1 MWPLP
6 TDFGKSIFSKA
17 MCLHLY
23 GVALLFLSCAWCL
36 YYPSHCVVA
45 IIVLFLCYRLYV
57 TRRTVSF
64 SLVHNNYDAGAVGVM
79 SIAEKNSKDS
89 WLNAILG
96 VHKSYIRIGWI
107 LENATFTMAVESL
120 QCLQRNALP
129 RVILWT
135 RLYSQC
141 KVVTTPDHTHTQIQ
155 TNSTQTTKRTVHKR
169 PTNFYNTGVRYNLAF
184 VAPNFDRASM
194 TTLRFVATS
203 NKRTATSGATAQQ
216 RDRGTHQC
224 WTASQA
230 SRMAARIGVLGTSIY
245 SWRWRN
251 MLHWTLLGDV
261 YLYNPIHEYMY
272 NIYVN
277 SAVT

>member
-1 MWPLP
+1 M
-6 TDFGKSIFSKA
+6 
-17 MCLHLY
+17 LHSQWQ
-23 GVALLFLSCAWCL
+23 LSHSNACNVML
-36 YYPSHCVVA
+36 
-45 IIVLFLCYRLYV
+45 
-57 TRRTVSF
+57 
-64 SLVHNNYDAGAVGVM
+64 SLESYCELGFT
-79 SIAEKNSKDS
+79 
-89 WLNAILG
+89 LNAKWWQ
-96 VHKSYIRIGWI
+96 H
-107 LENATFTMAVESL
+107 
-120 QCLQRNALP
+120 Q
-129 RVILWT
+129 
-135 RLYSQC
+135 
-141 KVVTTPDHTHTQIQ
+141 TTHTHKHKQ
-155 TNSTQTTKRTVHKR
+155 TVHKQQNALCIR
-169 PTNFYNTGVRYNLAF
+169 DRQIFTFYNTGVRYNLAF
-184 VAPNFDRASM
+184 VAPNFDRAPM

-272 NIYVN
+272 NMYVN

>member
-1 MWPLP
+1 M
-6 TDFGKSIFSKA
+6 
-17 MCLHLY
+17 LHSQWR
-23 GVALLFLSCAWCL
+23 LSHSNACNVML
-36 YYPSHCVVA
+36 
-45 IIVLFLCYRLYV
+45 
-57 TRRTVSF
+57 
-64 SLVHNNYDAGAVGVM
+64 SLESYCELGFT
-79 SIAEKNSKDS
+79 
-89 WLNAILG
+89 LNAKWWQ
-96 VHKSYIRIGWI
+96 H
-107 LENATFTMAVESL
+107 
-120 QCLQRNALP
+120 Q
-129 RVILWT
+129 
-135 RLYSQC
+135 
-141 KVVTTPDHTHTQIQ
+141 TTHTHTQIQ

-277 SAVT
+277 SAIT